1 MGDEIELPLAM
12 SWPLY
17 QYSLRP
23 GHCLTIFPYLL
34 RYSAY
39 IFIIS
44 FFVGVYHAQDKT
56 IISIIF
62 CIVNVNK
69 KGGFTELLTRK
80 ADYLLIFSSSASTNS
95 GKAMIARIVTV
106 SPPLHCTRRNGGDN
120 GYSGQHGPE
129 TGVSH
134 WLRPPQCRGRPWC
147 RAHTARCKGL
157 RRPRPPDRCGYHH
170 TRKTPDLVG
179 GPPAPGYIGR

>member
-34 RYSAY
+34 RYSTY
-39 IFIIS
+39 IFIVS
-44 FFVGVYHAQDKT
+44 FFVGVYHAQDKA

-69 KGGFTELLTRK
+69 KGGFTALLTRK

-106 SPPLHCTRRNGGDN
+106 SPPYIAPAGMAAIIAIEARTAQKQALVIGCALRGIAGING
-120 GYSGQHGPE
+120 
-129 TGVSH
+129 VAIA
-134 WLRPPQCRGRPWC
+134 C
-147 RAHTARCKGL
+147 A
-157 RRPRPPDRCGYHH
+157 
-170 TRKTPDLVG
+170 VV
-179 GPPAPGYIGR
+179 I

>member
-1 MGDEIELPLAM
+1 MLKSWDISSYVNVPGEARRFRRAFSHFSALSLSDTHRAQSSLVGGTAGSGDEIALPLAI
-12 SWPLY
+12 SLPLY

-69 KGGFTELLTRK
+69 KGGFTALLTRK

-95 GKAMIARIVTV
+95 GKVMIARIVTV
-106 SPPLHCTRRNGGDN
+106 SPPPTLHPPEWRR
-120 GYSGQHGPE
+120 
-129 TGVSH
+129 
-134 WLRPPQCRGRPWC
+134 
-147 RAHTARCKGL
+147 
-157 RRPRPPDRCGYHH
+157 
-170 TRKTPDLVG
+170 
-179 GPPAPGYIGR
+179 